1 MHTTHTSRSQSRSG
15 SHVSHEKDTK
25 VMQLEIN
32 HLRRRL
38 CHERQ
43 RRTPSNSDVS
53 SDDGDGSYMPRSRTP
68 PSESFSC
75 DKDSHRGLRN
85 KSSSCKGLGNNA
97 MSRALNHI
105 SKSPFTHKIEG
116 TRLPQR
122 FTQATFTMY
131 NGRTDPVEHV
141 SQFNQRMA
149 VHSKNEALMCK
160 VFPSSLRLVAMK
172 WFDGLRAGSIDS
184 FKELTR
190 CLERRRDPEKIFI
203 QILGD
208 VQ

>member
-1 MHTTHTSRSQSRSG
+1 MVGSRFDREDSIGSQCQDHFLNIEWRRDWEVSVHTTHTSRSQSRSG

-32 HLRRRL
+32 CLWRRL
-38 CHERQ
+38 CHERR

-97 MSRALNHI
+97 MSRALNQI
-105 SKSPFTHKIEG
+105 SKSPFTRKIG
-116 TRLPQR
+116 GGLPR
-122 FTQATFTMY
+122 WFT
-131 NGRTDPVEHV
+131 
-141 SQFNQRMA
+141 
-149 VHSKNEALMCK
+149 
-160 VFPSSLRLVAMK
+160 
-172 WFDGLRAGSIDS
+172 
-184 FKELTR
+184 
-190 CLERRRDPEKIFI
+190 
-203 QILGD
+203 
-208 VQ
+208 